1 MKNRIRVLAVVV
13 VLLFIGVYGA
23 VKADFSISRS
33 TAPAQAPDAVEN
45 IAPFL
50 DPALTKS
57 IERATVKIV
66 SGENGDGEREGMPT
80 YAFSAPMRVGIIT
93 EAQLVDRGEMVRST
107 LEQLYHTF
115 GRDNVEVL
123 SYGKKD
129 LQEELQSGRLDFVL
143 ADSAFYSEMEAL
155 AGLKGLASL
164 WSTETSDPQESIGAV
179 YFTRTDTDI
188 LTVEQMKG
196 RPVAATSP
204 VSFEGT
210 LVPRR
215 DLLQRGL
222 VPNVLL
228 KGVVYYGI
236 NPLNVV
242 EAVLER
248 KTADVGILPACALE
262 HLASER
268 GIHPDNLRYLGLRKG
283 GPLMCA
289 RSTELYPS
297 WYFAVT
303 PGTDPQ
309 LTKAVSASLYVM
321 PGFGKGSDWGFPV
334 SNRAVHDLFFDLKIG
349 PYEHLARWSFERFV
363 REQTSFFFAL
373 VLGVVFI
380 LCYAFLVS
388 VMVRLRTRQLREAMA
403 DRSRIEK
410 QAAASRD
417 HIANLER
424 TGIVGQMSTMIAH
437 ELKQPLGAITNFANG
452 LLRRAKR
459 GALDP
464 QMLTEVLEEIVEQ
477 GTRASEIV
485 NRVRAYAKHQNP
497 ELKVSDMSICIE
509 RAIETFRRSK
519 RTDAPIRKAVHPY
532 LWAEI
537 DNWEIELAL
546 LNLLKNAADALEG
559 RPDAEI
565 TVRVYAEDKY
575 WRIEVKD
582 NGALITQHDVDKFMQ
597 PLVTSKSTGLGLGL
611 SIIGSIAER
620 HHGRLVATPN
630 PKGGM
635 TFALDI
641 PRAEMPEHT
650 AM

>member
-23 VKADFSISRS
+23 VKADFAISRS

-164 WSTETSDPQESIGAV
+164 WSTETSDPKESIGAV
-179 YFTRTDTDI
+179 YFTHTDTDI

-204 VSFEGT
+204 VSFEGN

-248 KTADVGILPACALE
+248 KTADVGTLPACALE

-268 GIHPDNLRYLGLRKG
+268 G
-283 GPLMCA
+283 MTA
-289 RSTELYPS
+289 
-297 WYFAVT
+297 
-303 PGTDPQ
+303 
-309 LTKAVSASLYVM
+309 
-321 PGFGKGSDWGFPV
+321 
-334 SNRAVHDLFFDLKIG
+334 
-349 PYEHLARWSFERFV
+349 
-363 REQTSFFFAL
+363 
-373 VLGVVFI
+373 
-380 LCYAFLVS
+380 
-388 VMVRLRTRQLREAMA
+388 
-403 DRSRIEK
+403 
-410 QAAASRD
+410 QAAAF
-417 HIANLER
+417 
-424 TGIVGQMSTMIAH
+424 
-437 ELKQPLGAITNFANG
+437 KAI
-452 LLRRAKR
+452 
-459 GALDP
+459 
-464 QMLTEVLEEIVEQ
+464 
-477 GTRASEIV
+477 
-485 NRVRAYAKHQNP
+485 
-497 ELKVSDMSICIE
+497 
-509 RAIETFRRSK
+509 SK
-519 RTDAPIRKAVHPY
+519 
-532 LWAEI
+532 
-537 DNWEIELAL
+537 
-546 LNLLKNAADALEG
+546 
-559 RPDAEI
+559 
-565 TVRVYAEDKY
+565 
-575 WRIEVKD
+575 
-582 NGALITQHDVDKFMQ
+582 
-597 PLVTSKSTGLGLGL
+597 
-611 SIIGSIAER
+611 
-620 HHGRLVATPN
+620 
-630 PKGGM
+630 
-635 TFALDI
+635 
-641 PRAEMPEHT
+641 
-650 AM
+650 